1 MNNEELNEKQS
12 EEQNHENQYNY
23 ENKINKNL
31 LSTIDNNRNQIQQ
44 NDMSLNKQ
52 IFDNDLLQ
60 LKSLQENNDN
70 NIEEESSKDN
80 IINISQDNNDEDEEN
95 DIIKNNYNKNN
106 MLDEMPFVSLINS
119 NHNIYNYS
127 NNFSNYYLRRH
138 SLDNS
143 RTLRKFLN
151 NINPNKEIIYNFG
164 YKKKDRLEPLKLNLI
179 KDTIEEQEK
188 EYERKKKE
196 KETLRKQLEDLNSK
210 KSQKKNNLNSEK
222 NIHTKK
228 YNNLDTNNNYEY
240 LSKLVEQELN
250 LTNKQMNILDKE
262 VNNIYDNYKKSVREK
277 NKMLKANKH
286 SGNNKFLSNRGK
298 YIINKDINK
307 SIDKNNNNKNKNKG
321 INVPIPLLMSCMIEN
336 NKRDNMNLNGYYYEN
351 QRYFYSPKEKYG
363 FNYLHNYS
371 DNQIIKGKKLIK
383 NYSQMYQNKKFFI

>member
-31 LSTIDNNRNQIQQ
+31 LSIIDNNRNQIQQ

-336 NKRDNMNLNGYYYEN
+336 NKRDNMDLNGYYYEN

>member
-31 LSTIDNNRNQIQQ
+31 LSIIDNNRNQIQQ

-164 YKKKDRLEPLKLNLI
+164 YKKKDRL
-179 KDTIEEQEK
+179 
-188 EYERKKKE
+188 
-196 KETLRKQLEDLNSK
+196 
-210 KSQKKNNLNSEK
+210 
-222 NIHTKK
+222 
-228 YNNLDTNNNYEY
+228 
-240 LSKLVEQELN
+240 
-250 LTNKQMNILDKE
+250 
-262 VNNIYDNYKKSVREK
+262 
-277 NKMLKANKH
+277 
-286 SGNNKFLSNRGK
+286 
-298 YIINKDINK
+298 
-307 SIDKNNNNKNKNKG
+307 
-321 INVPIPLLMSCMIEN
+321 
-336 NKRDNMNLNGYYYEN
+336 
-351 QRYFYSPKEKYG
+351 
-363 FNYLHNYS
+363 
-371 DNQIIKGKKLIK
+371 
-383 NYSQMYQNKKFFI
+383 

>member
-250 LTNKQMNILDKE
+250 LTNKQMNILDRE

-307 SIDKNNNNKNKNKG
+307 SIDKNNNNNKNKG

-351 QRYFYSPKEKYG
+351 QRYFYSPKENYG

>member
-80 IINISQDNNDEDEEN
+80 IINVSQDNNDEDEEK
-95 DIIKNNYNKNN
+95 DIINNNYNKNN

-196 KETLRKQLEDLNSK
+196 KETLRNQLEDLNSK

-250 LTNKQMNILDKE
+250 LTNKQMNILDRE
-262 VNNIYDNYKKSVREK
+262 VNNIYDNYKKSIREK

-307 SIDKNNNNKNKNKG
+307 SIDKNNNNNKNKG

-336 NKRDNMNLNGYYYEN
+336 NKRDNMDLNGYYYEN

>member
-31 LSTIDNNRNQIQQ
+31 LSIIDNNRNQIQQ

-250 LTNKQMNILDKE
+250 LTNKQMNILDRE

-351 QRYFYSPKEKYG
+351 QRYFYSPKENYG

>member
-31 LSTIDNNRNQIQQ
+31 LSIIDNNRNQIQQ

-351 QRYFYSPKEKYG
+351 QRYFYSPKENYG

>member
-80 IINISQDNNDEDEEN
+80 IINVSQDNNDEDEEK
-95 DIIKNNYNKNN
+95 DIINNNYNKNN

-250 LTNKQMNILDKE
+250 LTNKQMNILDRE